1 MNTIDG
7 PFPVTRINV
16 EVPDLLAFK
25 RAYEEAVP
33 AVPAA
38 EIEAMTRRQASWHE
52 MIDFVNSVAPY
63 GFLIYARIDV
73 DPVMSLAGNHNPC
86 TTYLMGNHTI
96 AERMFR
102 HDPRVMLYAPL
113 RTVIWGHTDGTA
125 WFTVDQPSTQFAS
138 FGAAQISSVGVE
150 LDTKLA
156 ALLTA
161 LGLKTPATLLG

>member
-16 EVPDLLAFK
+16 EVPDLPAFK

-86 TTYLMGNHTI
+86 TAYLMGNHTI

-102 HDPRVMLYAPL
+102 HDARIMNYAPL
-113 RTVIWGHTDGTA
+113 RVEITEHPTGIVR
-125 WFTVDQPSTQFAS
+125 FTVDQPSTLFAS
-138 FGAAQISSVGVE
+138 FGNAAITAVGLE
-150 LDTKLA
+150 LDVKL
-156 ALLTA
+156 
-161 LGLKTPATLLG
+161 ATLLHHLGTKVSL